1 MTKLDNIRN
10 MTDKELYSFI
20 NLVSNKNDSFVCYV
34 MDKEVLDKVKQNLGI
49 KEYLKLINEDKNLN
63 MAYTSLSQYIYLLE
77 DILEK
82 RRNIID
88 EQNELLLEIAK
99 NELEMINWLK
109 SKSVDIDNENWRN
122 ELEEIL
128 ERGKNE

>member
-1 MTKLDNIRN
+1 
-10 MTDKELYSFI
+10 
-20 NLVSNKNDSFVCYV
+20 